1 MAENKVRFGLKNV
14 YYAVLT
20 ESSDNTNNTYA
31 TPVAVPGAVTLT
43 MDSNGT
49 DGTFYADN
57 VAYYKTFANNGYS
70 GELEM
75 ARVNDDMMKDVWGM
89 TVENGILTEK
99 TGIQPKPFALLFQ
112 IEGDQK
118 EELHVLYRVVPTSKP
133 SMGSQTVGEEVEP
146 VTQTFSFDALPLVTG
161 PSYQAGLIQGK
172 TIDTTSTATRTAWF
186 TAVQIATTA

>member
-75 ARVNDDMMKDVWGM
+75 ARVNDAMLKDVWGM
-89 TVENGILTEK
+89 TVEGGILTEK

-146 VTQTFSFDALPLVTG
+146 VTQSFSFDALPLVTG